1 MDASRK
7 ATSFKLVTSG
17 CLLCLISGSFLWAD
31 PTRGALQV
39 YLPQQFLAVENP
51 GAVIRQEG
59 IEEGIWITV
68 DPVPGCIVC
77 NIGES
82 QWAITYTNQGSL
94 SDPCVVVW
102 EVWTNGL
109 YRSTVHRVIHRG
121 SNYR

>member
-7 ATSFKLVTSG
+7 ATSFKLFSSG
-17 CLLCLISGSFLWAD
+17 CPLVWISGSFLWAD

-39 YLPQQFLAVENP
+39 FLPQQFLAVENP

-68 DPVPGCIVC
+68 DPIPGCIVC

-82 QWAITYTNQGSL
+82 QWAITIQDKVQLLISM
-94 SDPCVVVW
+94 W
-102 EVWTNGL
+102 
-109 YRSTVHRVIHRG
+109 
-121 SNYR
+121 

>member
-7 ATSFKLVTSG
+7 AHFFVQLRLPNSVRIF
-17 CLLCLISGSFLWAD
+17 GSFLWAD

-39 YLPQQFLAVENP
+39 FLSQQFLAVENP

-68 DPVPGCIVC
+68 DPIPGCMVC

-82 QWAITYTNQGSL
+82 QWAIIRAEFQHLTAM
-94 SDPCVVVW
+94 
-102 EVWTNGL
+102 
-109 YRSTVHRVIHRG
+109 
-121 SNYR
+121 